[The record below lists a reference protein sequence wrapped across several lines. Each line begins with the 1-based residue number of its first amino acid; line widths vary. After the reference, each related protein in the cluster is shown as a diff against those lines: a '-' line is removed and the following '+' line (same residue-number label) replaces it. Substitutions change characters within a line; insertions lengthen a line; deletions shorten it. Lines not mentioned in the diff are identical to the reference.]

1 MCGISGYY
9 GKKNIN
15 LKTVNSTIELMKN
28 RGQIFQII
36 IKIILKMDYPY
47 IYYTHD

>member
-28 RGQIFQII
+28 RVKFF
-36 IKIILKMDYPY
+36 KLLSK
-47 IYYTHD
+47 